1 MHLREN
7 AADGVGKRRDFYP
20 LLLNRVLSNE
30 KRRRKKLKGKA
41 GDLFWCTGDAVNTG
55 GGPGRRGEGE
65 LSSQEKEKKE
75 LNEKKEDVTAAARTR
90 HTPLLMKCWLRHEIH
105 FILMQMKT
113 VEIFRQKKM
122 E

>member
-30 KRRRKKLKGKA
+30 KRRRKKLKEKA
-41 GDLFWCTGDAVNTG
+41 GDLFCCTGDAVNTG

-113 VEIFRQKKM
+113 VEMFAEKM